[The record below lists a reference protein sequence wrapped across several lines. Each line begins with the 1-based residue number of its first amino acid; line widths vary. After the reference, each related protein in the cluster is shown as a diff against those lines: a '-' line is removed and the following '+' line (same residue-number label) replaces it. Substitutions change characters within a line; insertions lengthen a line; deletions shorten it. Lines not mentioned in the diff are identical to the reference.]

1 MPLEQIG
8 NALTF
13 EAFYTDSG
21 SGALGL
27 TVTADVWELTAGGVA
42 TELVSGDAAT
52 EIGDGLYYYQLA
64 AGSVDAEAIY
74 TAVFKTADACDQ
86 AHIAA
91 GWVVGPTWVENVDAT
106 VGTRATQADILND
119 ATPFAGADIDQSLST
134 TESNIRGVDSD
145 DLTTISGQIDDV
157 PEDIHLLDWTGIGG
171 VVPSRCLLNAL
182 RFSRNKWRI
191 LGGVLTVYEED
202 DITVAWQGSVTT
214 AVSDP
219 VDSID
224 PA

>member
-8 NALTF
+8 SALTF

-42 TELVSGDAAT
+42 TELVSGAAAT

-106 VGTRATQADILND
+106 ISGIPDAILIRGASNIEDAADDTSLGALVLATFESKIVGT
-119 ATPFAGADIDQSLST
+119 
-134 TESNIRGVDSD
+134 
-145 DLTTISGQIDDV
+145 
-157 PEDIHLLDWTGIGG
+157 DWTIYKTDHATVFDTRTLTLSG
-171 VVPSRCLLNAL
+171 VAQPIV
-182 RFSRNKWRI
+182 
-191 LGGVLTVYEED
+191 E
-202 DITVAWQGSVTT
+202 VT
-214 AVSDP
+214 
-219 VDSID
+219 
-224 PA
+224 